1 LIDNVL
7 YLYIDK
13 NAVEKNIFEA
23 MQNSQLI
30 LILSSLS
37 KKENRELRKW
47 LVSPIHNQR
56 SDVVQLYEY
65 LTSGNR
71 LEDDKSLEKERIYR
85 KLYPKEAYD
94 DARMRQVIHF
104 LQESTEEYL
113 IYAKGQEDNLLSQIN
128 LVKSFRERKLEKLY
142 DKAMKRLEQNF
153 LEFPYRNED
162 YLDKAYWLEK
172 EKSEQISEK
181 RSQVSNYQ
189 EMSDQAEISFIT
201 RKLKLACVMLSHQK
215 IYKTNYNL
223 GLLEGVLQYLQVQPA
238 LLQQPSIKLYYHFYN
253 LFKFP
258 DEEFHFFEI
267 KQVLS
272 SSEHLFDPLE
282 RKDIYLMII
291 NYCISRMNIGFKVF
305 VREAF
310 EFYRKAIESRII
322 IENGILN
329 HLAFRN
335 IVAIGTTLKEF
346 DWVSQFIEVYQQ
358 YLSPE
363 YRENFVKFALARLYF
378 EQGDYDRAQDLLI
391 QFDIDDILINLT
403 AKTMLIRLYYEK
415 DEFTALEFLLDS
427 MRTYIN
433 RKKMLAYHKMSFKEL
448 ISASKRLIKIQYN
461 DKKRI
466 EVLYNQITNSRTL
479 PSHMKEWFLEQL
491 QKLRR

>member
-1 LIDNVL
+1 
-7 YLYIDK
+7 
-13 NAVEKNIFEA
+13 

-267 KQVLS
+267 KLVLS
-272 SSEHLFDPLE
+272 SSEYLFDPLE

>member
-113 IYAKGQEDNLLSQIN
+113 IYAKGQEDNLLNQIN

-142 DKAMKRLEQNF
+142 DKAMKRLEQDF

-189 EMSDQAEISFIT
+189 EMSDQVEISFIT

-215 IYKTNYNL
+215 IYKTTYNL
-223 GLLEGVLQYLQVQPA
+223 GLLEGVLQYLQVQSA
-238 LLQQPSIKLYYHFYN
+238 LLQKPSIKLYYHFYN

-291 NYCISRMNIGFKVF
+291 NYCISRMNIGFKAF

-335 IVAIGTTLKEF
+335 IVTAGTTLKEF

-391 QFDIDDILINLT
+391 EFDIDDILINLT

-491 QKLRR
+491 KKLRR